1 MNTACV
7 AGFCEKRKASS
18 QSREHTSERAAWEES
33 SSSGSFGNLVIT
45 FHDELALVAV
55 NRTVAVRRQK
65 IQLGSARRQS
75 TAIAVLC
82 NCWNA
87 DCVDVA

>member
-1 MNTACV
+1 MSTHENRSR
-7 AGFCEKRKASS
+7 GRKVLAA
-18 QSREHTSERAAWEES
+18 RALK
-33 SSSGSFGNLVIT
+33 NLVIT

-65 IQLGSARRQS
+65 IQLGTARRQT